1 MPTKERFQNPNC
13 GDDVNLRLFSFNSNV
28 KTNFYQ
34 VDKVEIFFLDSEE
47 VTAENPT
54 GKRLVQS
61 IAGEEVSNN
70 DEGEYVLTVNL
81 TSPLYTIGKYVD
93 VWHVKFEDGQPCVE
107 SSIENYFE
115 VLPSL
120 WFTSTSPS
128 IYDFSFYFKPNKV
141 TKGSKRYI
149 IIEVVPNVPKSEE
162 LERYYNN
169 LAIISNLKI
178 YIERNCSDCL
188 PTEQDLRLVVD
199 GESVSLRE
207 KRFGYYHLN
216 TTELEVGIYDIWF
229 ELNYAENIF
238 ISDRSQLQIY

>member
-1 MPTKERFQNPNC
+1 MPTKERFQNPSC
-13 GDDVNLRLFSFNSNV
+13 GDDINLRLFSFNSNT

-34 VDKVEIFFLDSEE
+34 IDKVEIHFLDQEE
-47 VTAENPT
+47 ITAENPT

-61 IAGEEVSNN
+61 ISGDEVVNN

-93 VWHVKFEDGQPCVE
+93 VWFVKFDESQPCAE
-107 SSIENYFE
+107 SNISNYFE
-115 VLPSL
+115 VFPSL

-169 LAIISNLKI
+169 LAIISDLKI
-178 YIERNCSDCL
+178 YLEKNCSNCL
-188 PTEQDLRLVVD
+188 PVEQDLRLVVD
-199 GESVSLRE
+199 GESVSFRE
-207 KRFGYYHLN
+207 KRFGYYFLD
-216 TTELEVGIYDIWF
+216 TTDLDVGIYDVWF
-229 ELNYAENIF
+229 ELNYAENTF
-238 ISDRSQLQIY
+238 VSDRSQLQIY